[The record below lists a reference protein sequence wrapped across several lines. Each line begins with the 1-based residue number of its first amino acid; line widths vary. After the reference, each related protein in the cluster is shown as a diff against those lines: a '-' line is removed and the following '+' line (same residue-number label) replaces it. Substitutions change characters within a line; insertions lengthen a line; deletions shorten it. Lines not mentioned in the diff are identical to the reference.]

1 VFEHFSKLT
10 LAGHA
15 FERTQVFSRPVGH
28 HVREEMYGVGQS
40 VGGCLEPHHTLGHG

>member
-15 FERTQVFSRPVGH
+15 FERTQVFNRPVGH
-28 HVREEMYGVGQS
+28 HMRQEMHRVGQS
-40 VGGCLEPHHTLGHG
+40 FRGRLEPHHPFGHG